1 MLNNESFLEASQA
14 LAKRIWKDRGLDDQ
28 ARLSLAIQI
37 CLTRAPNR
45 EELERLQN
53 LLAHAREFYRDQP
66 DESAAMVGEQAVAGL
81 PNAELAAWIAAVRV
95 LINLDEF
102 ITRE

>member
-1 MLNNESFLEASQA
+1 
-14 LAKRIWKDRGLDDQ
+14 
-28 ARLSLAIQI
+28 
-37 CLTRAPNR
+37 
-45 EELERLQN
+45 
-53 LLAHAREFYRDQP
+53 
-66 DESAAMVGEQAVAGL
+66 MVGEQAVAGL